1 MAPSFHMGY
10 LVTQTRLKTDLPV
23 NFLFECIVKTG
34 FFIIDKPIGYRSRC
48 GWGHLKPSGLLCR
61 ERLLLIRR

>member
-23 NFLFECIVKTG
+23 NFLFERIVKTG
-34 FFIIDKPIGYRSRC
+34 FFIIDKPI
-48 GWGHLKPSGLLCR
+48 
-61 ERLLLIRR
+61 